1 MPHRAFRPP
10 SREQMSADAIA
21 ASELLE
27 VLWGRGQE
35 AAASGTVSPSQLRAL
50 LVIERQEG
58 TNLRSLGE
66 VLGSRAPS
74 VSRLC
79 DRMEAMG
86 LLQRRPS
93 ATSRREVELRLS
105 PRGRAL
111 LEEYRALRA
120 AELDAVLEQMGPDA
134 VAALAQGLRAFH
146 AAASERLSPRD
157 SRPGGRRGSPHN
169 GTVGSGLR
177 DDVADTA

>member
-1 MPHRAFRPP
+1 MPHRGFRPS
-10 SREQMSADAIA
+10 SREQASADAVA

-35 AAASGTVSPSQLRAL
+35 SAASGTVSPSQLRAL

-58 TNLRSLGE
+58 TNLRALGE
-66 VLGSRAPS
+66 ALGSSAPS

-86 LLQRRPS
+86 LLQRAPS
-93 ATSRREVELRLS
+93 PTSRREVELRLS

-120 AELDAVLEQMGPDA
+120 AELNAVLERMDP
-134 VAALAQGLRAFH
+134 AALASLAEGLAAFH
-146 AAASERLSPRD
+146 AAATERLSPRGETAAT
-157 SRPGGRRGSPHN
+157 PLRG
-169 GTVGSGLR
+169 
-177 DDVADTA
+177 DVADSA

>member
-1 MPHRAFRPP
+1 MPHRGFRPS
-10 SREQMSADAIA
+10 SREQASADAVA

-35 AAASGTVSPSQLRAL
+35 SAASGTVSPSQLRAL

-58 TNLRSLGE
+58 TNLRALGE
-66 VLGSRAPS
+66 ALGSSAPS

-86 LLQRRPS
+86 LLQRAPS
-93 ATSRREVELRLS
+93 PTSRREVELRLS

-120 AELDAVLEQMGPDA
+120 AELNAVLERMDP
-134 VAALAQGLRAFH
+134 AALAALAEGLAAFH
-146 AAASERLSPRD
+146 AAASERLSPHRD
-157 SRPGGRRGSPHN
+157 SAVSP
-169 GTVGSGLR
+169 LR
-177 DDVADTA
+177 DDVADSA

>member
-1 MPHRAFRPP
+1 MPHRGFRPS
-10 SREQMSADAIA
+10 SREQASADAVA

-35 AAASGTVSPSQLRAL
+35 SAASGTVSPSQLRAL

-58 TNLRSLGE
+58 TNLRALGE
-66 VLGSRAPS
+66 ALGSSAPS

-86 LLQRRPS
+86 LLQRAPS
-93 ATSRREVELRLS
+93 PTSRREVELRLS

-120 AELDAVLEQMGPDA
+120 AELNAVLERMDP
-134 VAALAQGLRAFH
+134 AALASLTEGLAAFH
-146 AAASERLSPRD
+146 AAATERLSPRGE
-157 SRPGGRRGSPHN
+157 SAATPLRG
-169 GTVGSGLR
+169 
-177 DDVADTA
+177 DVADSA

>member
-1 MPHRAFRPP
+1 MPHRGFRPS
-10 SREQMSADAIA
+10 SREQASADAVA

-35 AAASGTVSPSQLRAL
+35 SAASGTVSPSQLRAL

-58 TNLRSLGE
+58 TNLRALGE
-66 VLGSRAPS
+66 ALGSSAPS

-86 LLQRRPS
+86 LLQRAPS
-93 ATSRREVELRLS
+93 PTSRREVELRLS

-120 AELDAVLEQMGPDA
+120 AELNAVLERMDP
-134 VAALAQGLRAFH
+134 AALASLTEGLAAFH
-146 AAASERLSPRD
+146 AAASERLSPRGE
-157 SRPGGRRGSPHN
+157 SAATPLRG
-169 GTVGSGLR
+169 
-177 DDVADTA
+177 DVADSA